1 MKAGELRVMGRT
13 AVASVIVM
21 MLAVPG
27 VAIAAATGAG
37 TGKSVPGEA
46 DQPDPGVT
54 VGIANPAAV
63 FCIRSGGIH
72 TIRKAADGSEYG
84 VCVFPDG
91 TVIDAWEYFRTH
103 APKN

>member
-1 MKAGELRVMGRT
+1 MTLTVSGVT
-13 AVASVIVM
+13 VAVAAS
-21 MLAVPG
+21 AETRKP
-27 VAIAAATGAG
+27 VAIAG
-37 TGKSVPGEA
+37 GK
-46 DQPDPGVT
+46 PDPSVT

-72 TIRKAADGSEYG
+72 SIRKAADGSEYG